1 MKNKKRT
8 NPYLIGAVI
17 AIVVAVIFAVLG
29 NMTENSQ
36 DMAAII
42 IVVIMGSIVFGT
54 IIKILRDD

>member
-1 MKNKKRT
+1 MKNKKRS
-8 NPYLIGAVI
+8 NPYLIGAVS